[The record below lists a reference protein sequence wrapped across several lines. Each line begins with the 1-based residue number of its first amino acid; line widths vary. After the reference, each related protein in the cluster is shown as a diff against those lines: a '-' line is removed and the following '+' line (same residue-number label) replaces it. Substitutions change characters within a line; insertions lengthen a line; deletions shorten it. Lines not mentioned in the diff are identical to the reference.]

1 MDNTK
6 ISFQT
11 GSNASDI
18 KDFEQQTGHKFVSSE
33 AFKGKN
39 NNHKFQPGELA
50 RLTGL
55 TSVPQFNG
63 EIVKISSIRENGQHG
78 KAYYFQTD
86 IKELADE
93 LNWVYEY
100 RLETIKVET

>member
-1 MDNTK
+1 MK

-11 GSNASDI
+11 GDNTNDI
-18 KDFEQQTGHKFVSSE
+18 KEFEQLTGGKFISSE
-33 AFKGKN
+33 AFKGQHDG
-39 NNHKFQPGELA
+39 HKFQPGQRAKLVD
-50 RLTGL
+50 L

-63 EIVKISSIRENGQHG
+63 EIVEISSIREDGHHG
-78 KAYYFQTD
+78 KAYYFKTN

-100 RLETIKVET
+100 RLETIEEI